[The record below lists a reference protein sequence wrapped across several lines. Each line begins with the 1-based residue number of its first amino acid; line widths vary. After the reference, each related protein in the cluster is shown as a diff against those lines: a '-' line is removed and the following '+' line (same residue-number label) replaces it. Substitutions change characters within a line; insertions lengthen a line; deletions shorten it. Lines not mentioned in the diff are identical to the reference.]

1 MIIKREQD
9 IIHIEMQILQNIK
22 YQGKIHLYMLHQEK
36 LQIQA
41 EHIIVKHMNIHM
53 EKAK

>member
-1 MIIKREQD
+1 MIIKQEQD

-22 YQGKIHLYMLHQEK
+22 YQEKINLYMLHQEK
-36 LQIQA
+36 LQIQE
-41 EHIIVKHMNIHM
+41 EHITVKRMNIHT